1 MTLYL
6 IEVDGIIFYVPVVSV
21 TRKAD
26 VLDRYANRT
35 ESGVLRRSVIG
46 VYYNYSIQFG
56 ATYDAK
62 EYAKLWDKLT
72 EPVAFHKITVPG
84 TNGDYTFTAYITGV
98 QDEVM
103 LVRQA
108 YNYFKNLQAEFTA
121 QTPARTGG

>member
-1 MTLYL
+1 ML
-6 IEVDGIIFYVPVVSV
+6 EVDGLVFHVPVVSV

-35 ESGVLRRSVIG
+35 ESGILRRSVIG

-56 ATYDAK
+56 ATYDTK
-62 EYAKLWDKLT
+62 EYARLWDKLT
-72 EPVAFHKITVPG
+72 EPVEYHEVVVPG
-84 TNGDYTFTAYITGV
+84 TNGDYKFTAYITGV

-121 QTPARTGG
+121 QAPARIGR